1 MKDLISRQAA
11 IEICKKYISA
21 GAVCTEIMCDIED
34 LPPSQPEPK
43 WDEWCTDCK
52 EYDQD
57 RHCCPRFNRVIRETV
72 DEIEPERKTGKWI
85 NVGSLSCRCSE
96 CGCKSAKET
105 SYCPNCGTK
114 MRD

>member
-11 IEICKKYISA
+11 IHAITKQNGVVDKSVAKRILIQLPSA
-21 GAVCTEIMCDIED
+21 ESEYR
-34 LPPSQPEPK
+34 L
-43 WDEWCTDCK
+43 DEWCTDCK

-105 SYCPNCGTK
+105 SYCPNCGAK
-114 MRD
+114 MEG